1 VVRHLAL
8 SPLPSDPF
16 PKTSG
21 CDSLIE
27 SVWIVLVQDGGDVNL
42 GENALITAKGG
53 FFSRFQIEPISSIF
67 VPTFGAE
74 FRQRG
79 L

>member
-1 VVRHLAL
+1 VRHLAL

-42 GENALITAKGG
+42 GENALIPAEGG
-53 FFSRFQIEPISSIF
+53 FFTSVSDRTDQFD
-67 VPTFGAE
+67 
-74 FRQRG
+74 FRSKMWR
-79 L
+79 